1 MQEVRDHFR
10 TICGD
15 VHVVRGL
22 SDEGDYPEETV
33 LTVGGVRIGLLH
45 GHQCLPWGDVDA
57 LGAVQ
62 RRLGCEILVSGHT
75 HRQRVYKYENR
86 LLVDPGSATGAFTP
100 GEAASTPSFCLMEVG
115 GEPRGRVV
123 AYCYRLED
131 GEVKVERIEH
141 TLDLGDA
148 GAVPPVSLVGGEVGG
163 GQAGDGAEAV
173 AKAEA
178 EAETAAEAQAEVAAK
193 AEAQAAAKAE
203 AEAAAKAE
211 AEVAAKAEAE
221 AAAKAEAET
230 AAKAGA
236 EAAAKAKAEAEAAA
250 KAEAEAEAAAKA
262 EAEAAAKAKA
272 EAEAAAKA
280 KAEAAAKAEAEAEA
294 AAKAEV
300 EAKTEAEAA
309 AQAEAEAEAAA
320 KAEAETAA
328 NREVETEDPEPE
340 PKSEPEPAG
349 AVPEATDPF
358 APFAVSPSDP
368 AAASAGPNLL
378 GDLGDPFVQ
387 VAQTPPVASA
397 MRDPFAAP
405 EPVSGGGPHEAEPC
419 ADPFAASPSFS

>member
-33 LTVGGVRIGLLH
+33 LTVGGVRVGLLH

-123 AYCYRLED
+123 VYCYRLED

-148 GAVPPVSLVGGEVGG
+148 GAVPPVSLGGEVGV

-178 EAETAAEAQAEVAAK
+178 EA
-193 AEAQAAAKAE
+193 AAKAE
-203 AEAAAKAE
+203 AEAAAKA
-211 AEVAAKAEAE
+211 AAE

-230 AAKAGA
+230 AAI
-236 EAAAKAKAEAEAAA
+236 
-250 KAEAEAEAAAKA
+250 
-262 EAEAAAKAKA
+262 
-272 EAEAAAKA
+272 
-280 KAEAAAKAEAEAEA
+280 
-294 AAKAEV
+294 
-300 EAKTEAEAA
+300 
-309 AQAEAEAEAAA
+309 
-320 KAEAETAA
+320 
-328 NREVETEDPEPE
+328 REVETEDPEPE

-358 APFAVSPSDP
+358 APFAVSPSGP

-387 VAQTPPVASA
+387 VAQTPPGASA
-397 MRDPFAAP
+397 MQDPFAAP

-419 ADPFAASPSFS
+419 ADPFAASPNLS

>member
-33 LTVGGVRIGLLH
+33 LTVGGVRVGLLH

-123 AYCYRLED
+123 VYCYRLED

-148 GAVPPVSLVGGEVGG
+148 GAVPPVSLGGEVGV

-178 EAETAAEAQAEVAAK
+178 EAAAK
-193 AEAQAAAKAE
+193 AA
-203 AEAAAKAE
+203 
-211 AEVAAKAEAE
+211 AE

-230 AAKAGA
+230 AAI
-236 EAAAKAKAEAEAAA
+236 
-250 KAEAEAEAAAKA
+250 
-262 EAEAAAKAKA
+262 
-272 EAEAAAKA
+272 
-280 KAEAAAKAEAEAEA
+280 
-294 AAKAEV
+294 
-300 EAKTEAEAA
+300 
-309 AQAEAEAEAAA
+309 
-320 KAEAETAA
+320 
-328 NREVETEDPEPE
+328 REVETEDPEPE

-358 APFAVSPSDP
+358 APFAVSPSGP

-387 VAQTPPVASA
+387 VAQTPPGASA
-397 MRDPFAAP
+397 MQDPFAAP

-419 ADPFAASPSFS
+419 ADPFAASPNLS

>member
-230 AAKAGA
+230 AAKA
-236 EAAAKAKAEAEAAA
+236 
-250 KAEAEAEAAAKA
+250 

>member
-33 LTVGGVRIGLLH
+33 LTVGGVRVGLLH

-123 AYCYRLED
+123 VYCYRLED

-148 GAVPPVSLVGGEVGG
+148 GAVPPVSLGGEVGV

-178 EAETAAEAQAEVAAK
+178 EAAAK
-193 AEAQAAAKAE
+193 
-203 AEAAAKAE
+203 
-211 AEVAAKAEAE
+211 
-221 AAAKAEAET
+221 
-230 AAKAGA
+230 
-236 EAAAKAKAEAEAAA
+236 
-250 KAEAEAEAAAKA
+250 AEAEAAAKA
-262 EAEAAAKAKA
+262 EAEAAAKAA
-272 EAEAAAKA
+272 
-280 KAEAAAKAEAEAEA
+280 
-294 AAKAEV
+294 
-300 EAKTEAEAA
+300 
-309 AQAEAEAEAAA
+309 AEAAA

-328 NREVETEDPEPE
+328 IREVETEDPEPE

-358 APFAVSPSDP
+358 APFAVSPSGP

-387 VAQTPPVASA
+387 VAQTPPGASA
-397 MRDPFAAP
+397 MQDPFAAP

-419 ADPFAASPSFS
+419 ADPFAASPNLS

>member
-123 AYCYRLED
+123 VYCYRLED

-211 AEVAAKAEAE
+211 AEAAAKAEAEVAAKAEAE

-230 AAKAGA
+230 AAKAG
-236 EAAAKAKAEAEAAA
+236 
-250 KAEAEAEAAAKA
+250 
-262 EAEAAAKAKA
+262 AEAAAKAKA

>member
-163 GQAGDGAEAV
+163 GRQGMGR
-173 AKAEA
+173 K
-178 EAETAAEAQAEVAAK
+178 
-193 AEAQAAAKAE
+193 
-203 AEAAAKAE
+203 
-211 AEVAAKAEAE
+211 
-221 AAAKAEAET
+221 
-230 AAKAGA
+230 
-236 EAAAKAKAEAEAAA
+236 
-250 KAEAEAEAAAKA
+250 
-262 EAEAAAKAKA
+262 
-272 EAEAAAKA
+272 
-280 KAEAAAKAEAEAEA
+280 
-294 AAKAEV
+294 
-300 EAKTEAEAA
+300 
-309 AQAEAEAEAAA
+309 
-320 KAEAETAA
+320 
-328 NREVETEDPEPE
+328 
-340 PKSEPEPAG
+340 
-349 AVPEATDPF
+349 
-358 APFAVSPSDP
+358 
-368 AAASAGPNLL
+368 LL
-378 GDLGDPFVQ
+378 LRLRLRRRPLLKRRRRLLLKQ
-387 VAQTPPVASA
+387 RRRPLLRRRRRPLLRQ
-397 MRDPFAAP
+397 RRR
-405 EPVSGGGPHEAEPC
+405 
-419 ADPFAASPSFS
+419 

>member
-33 LTVGGVRIGLLH
+33 LTVGGVRVGLLH

-123 AYCYRLED
+123 VYCYRLED

-148 GAVPPVSLVGGEVGG
+148 GAVPPVSLGGEVGV

-178 EAETAAEAQAEVAAK
+178 EAAAK
-193 AEAQAAAKAE
+193 
-203 AEAAAKAE
+203 
-211 AEVAAKAEAE
+211 
-221 AAAKAEAET
+221 
-230 AAKAGA
+230 
-236 EAAAKAKAEAEAAA
+236 
-250 KAEAEAEAAAKA
+250 AEAEAAAKA
-262 EAEAAAKAKA
+262 EAEAAAKA
-272 EAEAAAKA
+272 
-280 KAEAAAKAEAEAEA
+280 EAEA

-300 EAKTEAEAA
+300 EAAAKAEAEAA
-309 AQAEAEAEAAA
+309 AKAEAEAAAKAEAEAAAKAEAEAAAKAAAEAAA

-328 NREVETEDPEPE
+328 IREVETEDPEPE

-358 APFAVSPSDP
+358 APFAVSPSGP

-387 VAQTPPVASA
+387 VAQTPPGASA
-397 MRDPFAAP
+397 MQDPFAAP

-419 ADPFAASPSFS
+419 ADPFAASPNLS

>member
-33 LTVGGVRIGLLH
+33 LTVGGVRVGLLH

-123 AYCYRLED
+123 VYCYRLED

-148 GAVPPVSLVGGEVGG
+148 GAVPPVSLGGEVGV

-178 EAETAAEAQAEVAAK
+178 EAAAK
-193 AEAQAAAKAE
+193 AEAEAAAKAE

-211 AEVAAKAEAE
+211 AEAAAKAEVEAAAKAEAEAAAKAEAEAAAKAEAEAAAKAEAEAAAKAEAEAAAKAEAEAAAKAEAEAAAKAEAEAAAKAEAE

-230 AAKAGA
+230 AAI
-236 EAAAKAKAEAEAAA
+236 
-250 KAEAEAEAAAKA
+250 
-262 EAEAAAKAKA
+262 
-272 EAEAAAKA
+272 
-280 KAEAAAKAEAEAEA
+280 
-294 AAKAEV
+294 
-300 EAKTEAEAA
+300 
-309 AQAEAEAEAAA
+309 
-320 KAEAETAA
+320 
-328 NREVETEDPEPE
+328 REVETEDPEPE

-358 APFAVSPSDP
+358 APFAVSPSGP

-387 VAQTPPVASA
+387 VAQTPPGASA
-397 MRDPFAAP
+397 MQDPFAAP

-419 ADPFAASPSFS
+419 ADPFAASPNLS